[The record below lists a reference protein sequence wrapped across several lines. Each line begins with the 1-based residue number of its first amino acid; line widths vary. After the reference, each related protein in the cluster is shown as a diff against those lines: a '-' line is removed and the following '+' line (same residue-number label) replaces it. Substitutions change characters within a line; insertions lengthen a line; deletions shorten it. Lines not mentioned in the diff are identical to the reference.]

1 MYHHLQKVADSNS
14 SNTSVAARK
23 TLVARVRY
31 IIVTNLVTS
40 LEVEELIVR
49 LHEEGKTSREISKL
63 VHKNFTYIG
72 AVLRKRFPE
81 EYTDSCTT
89 NRETQALKLFS
100 EKRTP
105 TQVAIELGSSTD
117 ETEKFYTNFW
127 RLERLYDLYNIY
139 KEYPRNLRAFLHFLN
154 QLRDG
159 KVTTRRGFN
168 KVLKIIDNNNA
179 MEELA
184 DFNINT
190 SPEIWNNDSS
200 TDVLV

>member
-1 MYHHLQKVADSNS
+1 MAS
-14 SNTSVAARK
+14 STE
-23 TLVARVRY
+23 
-31 IIVTNLVTS
+31 I
-40 LEVEELIVR
+40 EELIVQ
-49 LHEEGKTSREISKL
+49 LHKEGKTMREISK
-63 VHKNFTYIG
+63 VIHKNFTYIG

-89 NRETQALKLFS
+89 NRETQALKLFT

-127 RLERLYDLYNIY
+127 RLEGLYELYTIY
-139 KEYPRNLRAFLHFLN
+139 KEYTRNLREFLHFLN
-154 QLRDG
+154 QLRER

-168 KVLKIIDNNNA
+168 KVLKIIDDDKA
-179 MEELA
+179 MKELA
-184 DFNINT
+184 EIRTNT
-190 SPEIWNNDSS
+190 SPEVWEEDSS

>member
-1 MYHHLQKVADSNS
+1 MA
-14 SNTSVAARK
+14 SNTE
-23 TLVARVRY
+23 
-31 IIVTNLVTS
+31 I
-40 LEVEELIVR
+40 EELIVQ
-49 LHEEGKTSREISKL
+49 LHKEGKTMREISKL

-89 NRETQALKLFS
+89 NTETQALKLFS

-127 RLERLYDLYNIY
+127 RLEGLYELYNIY
-139 KEYPRNLRAFLHFLN
+139 KEYPRNLREFLHFLN
-154 QLRDG
+154 QLRDR
-159 KVTTRRGFN
+159 KVTTRIGFN
-168 KVLKIIDNNNA
+168 KVLKIIDNNNL
-179 MEELA
+179 MKEST
-184 DFNINT
+184 DFKLNT
-190 SPEIWNNDSS
+190 TSEIWDNDAS